1 MFKKLKFVLAAS
13 AVATLAAC
21 GGGGSG
27 GTPAAPVAN
36 AVIEGVWSGTASN
49 GNALRTV
56 VLDNGSTY
64 VMFGTAVGATLFVSG
79 FDQGTVTASGNSISG
94 TGFEYGVAGVGVAGS
109 VTGTAVSGV
118 SISGTTSYGATST
131 TFNLTPIPVTTYD
144 YNAAATNAAVVGTWT
159 GNMLN
164 GTAATLTMSAGGA
177 VAGTNLGCTFT
188 GTALPRASG
197 KNVFDVSVTFG
208 AAPCALPGQT
218 ATGIAITYAVAGTA
232 QKQLLVAVQSSTK
245 ANGTMFIATR

>member
-1 MFKKLKFVLAAS
+1 MPTFAEHHAS
-13 AVATLAAC
+13 KRKRDL
-21 GGGGSG
+21 
-27 GTPAAPVAN
+27 VAN
-36 AVIEGVWSGTASN
+36 AVSLIKESG
-49 GNALRTV
+49 
-56 VLDNGSTY
+56 
-64 VMFGTAVGATLFVSG
+64 
-79 FDQGTVTASGNSISG
+79 
-94 TGFEYGVAGVGVAGS
+94 
-109 VTGTAVSGV
+109 
-118 SISGTTSYGATST
+118 
-131 TFNLTPIPVTTYD
+131 
-144 YNAAATNAAVVGTWT
+144 
-159 GNMLN
+159 LN